1 MGEDQQNNQNIHV
14 QRIMNESEEREICY
28 LKCVIKS
35 GRLEF
40 EWSIITPSTWDWIG
54 LYENNSKENTNWLN
68 GHWFYIANHSR
79 RETLTDGR
87 YSFTGS
93 YWIGT
98 VSGQNQIRLNT
109 YESRNV
115 YKTYAHVNV
124 LNPDFAHFDK
134 SRVYYVEKGLQHLF
148 NRHKTDWGFDQDDNW
163 NSQNRKKLLE
173 TLQEFTDRNTNDV
186 NVYLGTYKNQGAYLV
201 VDHTTHQCLII
212 YRGGEKDY
220 FLWSGWVLDDDQ
232 YKYVTT
238 PPYRLKATILLMYE
252 DILEQIANSEGE
264 REDLIQEY
272 FKIHRKDK
280 NTYGEKV
287 YFKIAEFFGLAES
300 YIPLS
305 FEGRDE
311 ITPEDDYEL
320 DFEKVREKART
331 ILGELE
337 KITF

>member
-93 YWIGT
+93 HWIGT
-98 VSGQNQIRLNT
+98 VSGQNQIKLNT

-115 YKTYAHVNV
+115 YRTYAHANV

-134 SRVYYVEKGLQHLF
+134 SRIHYVEKGLQLLF

-163 NSQNRKKLLE
+163 NNQNR
-173 TLQEFTDRNTNDV
+173 
-186 NVYLGTYKNQGAYLV
+186 AYLV

-252 DILEQIANSEGE
+252 DILEQIANSEGV
-264 REDLIQEY
+264 REDLLQEY
-272 FKIHRKDK
+272 FKIHRKDR
-280 NTYGEKV
+280 NTYGEKI

-300 YIPLS
+300 YIPFS

-331 ILGELE
+331 IIGELE